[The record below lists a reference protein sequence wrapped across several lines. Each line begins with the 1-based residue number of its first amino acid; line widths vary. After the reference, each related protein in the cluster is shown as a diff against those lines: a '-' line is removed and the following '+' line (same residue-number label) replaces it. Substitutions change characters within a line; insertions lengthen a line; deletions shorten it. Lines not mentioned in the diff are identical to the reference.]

1 MSRKVI
7 QLLYVVPNDE
17 DFNAA
22 FWNVVLY
29 FEEKGCMTKC
39 GCNVWELSNDLMIF
53 AVNIDTAFLT
63 PKRFNVELDSRQF
76 VWHSKK
82 YNNTYTADLKDVA
95 TNGCVMRVDYRIK
108 DGAPIDHPLDIHS
121 KYIVKTQEKAHGHRF
136 TRAYNVSAGRML
148 DWI

>member
-1 MSRKVI
+1 
-7 QLLYVVPNDE
+7 
-17 DFNAA
+17 
-22 FWNVVLY
+22 
-29 FEEKGCMTKC
+29 
-39 GCNVWELSNDLMIF
+39 
-53 AVNIDTAFLT
+53 
-63 PKRFNVELDSRQF
+63 VELDSRQF

-82 YNNTYTADLKDVA
+82 YNNTYNADLKDVA